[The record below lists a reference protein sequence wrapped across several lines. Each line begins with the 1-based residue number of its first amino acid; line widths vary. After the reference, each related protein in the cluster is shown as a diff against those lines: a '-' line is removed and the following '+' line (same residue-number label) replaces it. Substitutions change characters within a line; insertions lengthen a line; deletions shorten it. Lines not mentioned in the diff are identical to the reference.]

1 MSSDA
6 ALAAAAVRQL
16 PGVVSVHAD
25 AGAGGSL
32 TALHVGLA
40 AGSDESQARA
50 AILRVAQA
58 GRSAEQDPVQVHVT
72 VAPGAQPADAPPPAG
87 TPGTRPQVVSTEVAL
102 RGSQVE
108 ATVVLA
114 AAERTA
120 TGRCAGS
127 QAGSGVPRAVAS
139 ATLRALE
146 GLVQDDARLEFDGID
161 VHAPHDQPVVLVRLT
176 LQHGSGPRQ
185 LTGSAAVRGDA
196 HDAVVRAVL
205 DAANRPLARL
215 LG

>member
-25 AGAGGSL
+25 AGAEGAL

-40 AGSDESQARA
+40 AGSDESHARA

-58 GRSAEQDPVQVHVT
+58 GRSAAQDPVQVHVT
-72 VAPGAQPADAPPPAG
+72 VAPAAQPADAPPAG

-127 QAGSGVPRAVAS
+127 SAGSGVPRAVAS

-146 GLVQDDARLEFDGID
+146 GLVHDGARLEFDGLD